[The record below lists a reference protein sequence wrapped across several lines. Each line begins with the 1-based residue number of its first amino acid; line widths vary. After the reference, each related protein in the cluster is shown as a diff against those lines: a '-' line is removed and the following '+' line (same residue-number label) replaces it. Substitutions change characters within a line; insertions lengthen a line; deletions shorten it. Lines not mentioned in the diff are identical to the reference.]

1 MKKVIFVKNG
11 HYYDMGTNIVFMVS
25 DNIQR

>member
-11 HYYDMGTNIVFMVS
+11 HCYDMGTYIVFMVS
-25 DNIQR
+25 DNIKR